1 VRDQRP
7 PSAAR
12 FYLALVHYPVY
23 NREGDIVATSITP
36 LDIHDLGR
44 LALTFGVKGYFL
56 TNPYEAQRR
65 LVAEVIYHW
74 QAGFGGEHNPHRK
87 RALGGANVV
96 ASVEAAFD
104 DVSRGEG
111 EEPLVVATSARPVA
125 GAVAA
130 EDLLLRA
137 AGKPVLVLF
146 GTGHGLTDDLLSAA
160 DFALDPI
167 GGAGDFNHLPVRSAV
182 SIYLDR
188 IFNPRR
194 F

>member
-1 VRDQRP
+1 MRGQP
-7 PSAAR
+7 ASAAR

-56 TNPYEAQRR
+56 TNPYDAQRR

-87 RALGGANVV
+87 QALAGANVV
-96 ASVEAAFD
+96 PSVEAAFD
-104 DVSRGEG
+104 DISRGEG
-111 EEPLVVATSARPVA
+111 EEPLVVATSARPLP
-125 GAVAA
+125 GALKA
-130 EDLLLRA
+130 EDLLSQA

-146 GTGHGLTDDLLSAA
+146 GTGHGLTEDLLGAA
-160 DFALDPI
+160 DLTLEPI
-167 GGAGDFNHLPVRSAV
+167 AGAGDFNHLPVRSAV
-182 SIYLDR
+182 AIYLDR
-188 IFNPRR
+188 IFNPR
-194 F
+194 